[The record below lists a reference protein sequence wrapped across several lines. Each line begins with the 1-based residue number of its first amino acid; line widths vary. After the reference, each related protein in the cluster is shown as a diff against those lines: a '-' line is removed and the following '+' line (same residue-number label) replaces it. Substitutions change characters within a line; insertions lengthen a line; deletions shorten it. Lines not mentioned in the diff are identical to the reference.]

1 LVEFDGCVCLIFH
14 LRKITPDTTIYK
26 YDSEE
31 MLKTKLK
38 GYFSPKLIESASDTL
53 IATQK
58 IRRIGQD
65 TSE

>member
-1 LVEFDGCVCLIFH
+1 
-14 LRKITPDTTIYK
+14 
-26 YDSEE
+26 

-38 GYFSPKLIESASDTL
+38 GFFSKKIESAIDTL

-65 TSE
+65 RFQK